1 MAKNYEVGEKYY
13 LPVKVYEV
21 VNTNYGVKISFED
34 GAGEDTTR
42 ICDMPDV
49 LLTAEEIID
58 AKIGRT
64 RFEEI
69 KERYER
75 DVVEL
80 GGEIKTLKYENERI
94 SKQNEELGAKVDELE
109 AELNNAK
116 ALNEFAVKTEQNREK
131 LIAEQRELMKK
142 YSLVIDVLIDK
153 IVALRKGESNG

>member
-49 LLTAEEIID
+49 LLTASEIA
-58 AKIGRT
+58 AKVRYRRNVEQEN
-64 RFEEI
+64 RFEELERENQEL
-69 KERYER
+69 KE
-75 DVVEL
+75 
-80 GGEIKTLKYENERI
+80 ENG
-94 SKQNEELGAKVDELE
+94 KLTANVDALE

-116 ALNEFAVKTEQNREK
+116 ALNEFAVKTEQTREK

-153 IVALRKGESNG
+153 ITALRKGESNG